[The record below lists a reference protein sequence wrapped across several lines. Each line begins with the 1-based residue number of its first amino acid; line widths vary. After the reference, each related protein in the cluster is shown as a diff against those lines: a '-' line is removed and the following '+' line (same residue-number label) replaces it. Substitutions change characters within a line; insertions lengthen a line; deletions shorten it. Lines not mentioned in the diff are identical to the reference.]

1 MKQLPKTQLEAERML
16 EVQLRLTQLFR
27 KEDAAV
33 KAVLDCLYDVGSAN
47 LIEKKVG
54 LPPVRG
60 VLKPI
65 ARFSKPLFRFVAF
78 RWFVANCP
86 ELIVDWLYEKV
97 SFEPVTEETE
107 AVLETPLEPA
117 SELPS
122 PPREIEASLEPP
134 NALTQSALAKLEV
147 QDLEIQKL
155 YGRVR
160 WLTGF
165 SVGAIAMTAGLT
177 VLVLGSNVLPDGL
190 LSLPSTERS
199 LVESPS
205 LRD

>member
-27 KEDAAV
+27 KEEVAV
-33 KAVLDCLYDVGSAN
+33 KAILNCLYDVGSAN
-47 LIEKKVG
+47 LIEKKVNPKA
-54 LPPVRG
+54 LKG
-60 VLKPI
+60 VLKSI
-65 ARFSKPLFRFVAF
+65 ASFSKPLFRFVAF

-86 ELIVDWLYEKV
+86 ELLVDWLYGKV
-97 SFEPVTEETE
+97 SLEPVAEETE
-107 AVLETPLEPA
+107 AVLETPLELS

-122 PPREIEASLEPP
+122 PPREIKASLEPP

-177 VLVLGSNVLPDGL
+177 VLVFGSNILPDGL

-205 LRD
+205 PQD